1 MTDTTEI
8 IDTVADAVDTDIVTS
23 SLTNETSKTL
33 ITAAASTAAVVV
45 GAVVLSKVYE
55 KVAEIRVRRAAK
67 KTEEKVHVV
76 TDVPPT
82 EK

>member
-45 GAVVLSKVYE
+45 GAIVLSKVYE

-67 KTEEKVHVV
+67 KTEDKVHVV